1 MGKGKGKKKESI
13 LNTGLARSL
22 REEGKGVLNVSSST
36 NANIIKKM
44 QHLQRLA
51 VWAAGEGG
59 IPPIGALLGVHLASM
74 GEVSGIPP
82 LDSSFFTCERCET
95 ILQPGINCSVRVLNH
110 PQKARHKPRAF
121 SKFVNVVVYS
131 CNFCSHK
138 NMKPGTHK
146 EYLKK
151 KTLEMPTVAMQK
163 KSPKK
168 IFFKQTER
176 NYDKSSISGS
186 TPSLGNS
193 PGTLMLT
200 NLTSTTKKRKQKDLS
215 TPKGLVSSNQRPPS
229 SGNSPST
236 SISANLPSTA
246 KKRKRKGLS
255 TLKELASS
263 NQRPSPSF
271 NNLNALKIPSFNL

>member
-1 MGKGKGKKKESI
+1 MGKGEGKKKESI
-13 LNTGLARSL
+13 LNTSLARFSL
-22 REEGKGVLNVSSST
+22 REEGKGILNVSSST
-36 NANIIKKM
+36 NANVVKKM

-59 IPPIGALLGVHLASM
+59 VPPIGALLGAHLAST
-74 GEVSGIPP
+74 GEASGIPP
-82 LDSSFFTCERCET
+82 PDSPFFTCERCET
-95 ILQPGINCSVRVLNH
+95 ILQAGINCSVRVLNH

-146 EYLKK
+146 DYLKK
-151 KTLEMPTVAMQK
+151 KALEMPTPAMQK
-163 KSPKK
+163 RPRNKIIFKKTEKS
-168 IFFKQTER
+168 
-176 NYDKSSISGS
+176 YDRGSILGS
-186 TPSLGNS
+186 TA
-193 PGTLMLT
+193 
-200 NLTSTTKKRKQKDLS
+200 TKKRKQKGLE
-215 TPKGLVSSNQRPPS
+215 TPKELVSSNRRPHF

-236 SISANLPSTA
+236 SMLTNLPSTA
-246 KKRKRKGLS
+246 KKRKRKGFS

-271 NNLNALKIPSFNL
+271 SNLNALKIPSFKL

>member
-1 MGKGKGKKKESI
+1 MGKGEGKKKERI
-13 LNTGLARSL
+13 FNTSLARSL
-22 REEGKGVLNVSSST
+22 RDEGKGILNVSSLS
-36 NANIIKKM
+36 NANIVKKM

-59 IPPIGALLGVHLASM
+59 IPPVGALLGAHLAST

-82 LDSSFFTCERCET
+82 PDSPFFTCERCET

-146 EYLKK
+146 DYLKRK
-151 KTLEMPTVAMQK
+151 ALEMPTPAMQK
-163 KSPKK
+163 KPPKK
-168 IFFKQTER
+168 IIFKQMEKR
-176 NYDKSSISGS
+176 CDGSSVLGS
-186 TPSLGNS
+186 TA
-193 PGTLMLT
+193 
-200 NLTSTTKKRKQKDLS
+200 TKKRKQKGLS
-215 TPKGLVSSNQRPPS
+215 TPKELVSSNQRPHF

-236 SISANLPSTA
+236 SMLTNLPSTT
-246 KKRKRKGLS
+246 KKRKRKGFS

-271 NNLNALKIPSFNL
+271 SNLNALKIPPFNL

>member
-1 MGKGKGKKKESI
+1 MGKGKGKKKVSA
-13 LNTGLARSL
+13 LNIGPTRSL
-22 REEGKGVLNVSSST
+22 REDGKDIPNLSSSA
-36 NANIIKKM
+36 NAKVVKKM

-59 IPPIGALLGVHLASM
+59 IPPIGAFLGARLASSA
-74 GEVSGIPP
+74 EDSGIPP
-82 LDSSFFTCERCET
+82 PDSPFFTCERCET
-95 ILQPGINCSVRVLNH
+95 ILQPGINCSVRISNY

-151 KTLEMPTVAMQK
+151 KALEKPTLAMQK
-163 KSPKK
+163 KSAKK
-168 IFFKQTER
+168 TIFKQTER
-176 NYDKSSISGS
+176 SYTESSITAS
-186 TPSLGNS
+186 THSPGNS
-193 PGTLMLT
+193 AGTPMLT
-200 NLTSTTKKRKQKDLS
+200 NIPRTTKNRKRKGLS
-215 TPKGLVSSNQRPPS
+215 TLKELVSGNQRPPS

-236 SISANLPSTA
+236 LMSANLPSTA
-246 KKRKRKGLS
+246 KKRKWKGLS
-255 TLKELASS
+255 TLKELASN

-271 NNLNALKIPSFNL
+271 SNLSALKIPSFNL